1 LLVKPF
7 FSLVECLLISI
18 MENLP
23 STPSLQ
29 LALRGAKGVLCQLFQ
44 LRNQFLAGNVCDS
57 LVKIDKID
65 P

>member
-1 LLVKPF
+1 
-7 FSLVECLLISI
+7 